1 MIHHIEGQVSR
12 SHAEQNDA
20 LRISPSGSR
29 NHFAIAQGLRSNYGS
44 QAQLQSVNG
53 MSRGNR
59 ISMRNTVKL
68 NMVELKDESEE
79 DQNFTNS

>member
-1 MIHHIEGQVSR
+1 
-12 SHAEQNDA
+12 
-20 LRISPSGSR
+20 
-29 NHFAIAQGLRSNYGS
+29 
-44 QAQLQSVNG
+44 

-79 DQNFTNS
+79 DQNFTNSKESITESEQPDNDRIMQEPKALNHKDVAGSEERKGNTD